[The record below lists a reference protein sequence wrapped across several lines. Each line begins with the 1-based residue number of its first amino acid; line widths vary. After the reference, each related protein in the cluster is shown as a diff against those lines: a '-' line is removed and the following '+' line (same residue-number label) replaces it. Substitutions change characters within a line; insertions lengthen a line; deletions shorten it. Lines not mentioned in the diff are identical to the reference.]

1 MMASLQ
7 TTAVAL
13 GSVGS
18 DAIQIREAVAADN
31 EALLQLTRVTPMAG
45 KISLRIDRDPD
56 FFALPQ
62 ARGETRVFVA
72 TYEDKIVGCMSASI
86 HTAYVRGV
94 LERVAHA
101 SDLKVHPDFAGRR
114 LAVRLIST
122 IENYLRACGVDLSFS
137 LVADGNQR
145 VMVLCEGRHAT
156 PVPVMLGRFLV
167 DQILSS
173 PFVLRSKRYRVDEA
187 NANDLVEIAAMLDR
201 KHRERN
207 FAPPVATSDLERAI
221 AGPPHFR
228 RIMVV
233 RESGHVIATL
243 TLEDTKYLRQN
254 VLVSLPPYLRVAL
267 GLLQILALTVPRWRI
282 PRVGEPFAALYVRF
296 LACGEGHEE
305 AVRCLLAQARVE
317 AFRHRFAFVSIGIH
331 ERDPLRSAVFGLP
344 RLGFTSHAMA
354 TSVIQ
359 QGRVESLTEQI
370 PYEDYA
376 LV

>member
-1 MMASLQ
+1 MTGALY
-7 TTAVAL
+7 TPAVTHAPAE
-13 GSVGS
+13 S
-18 DAIQIREAVAADN
+18 DAIQIREAVPADN
-31 EALLQLTRVTPMAG
+31 VALLQLTRVTPMAG

-56 FFALPQ
+56 FFALPK

-72 TYEDKIVGCMSASI
+72 SFENRVVGCMSASI

-101 SDLKVHPDFAGRR
+101 TDLKVHPDFTGRR

-122 IENYLRACGVDLSFS
+122 IENYVRDCGVDLSFS

-156 PVPVMLGRFLV
+156 PVQVMLGRFRV
-167 DQILSS
+167 DQILPS
-173 PFVLRSKRYRVDEA
+173 PFARRSKRYRVEEA
-187 NANDLVEIAAMLDR
+187 EAKDLAEIAEMLDR

-207 FAPPVATSDLERAI
+207 FAPPVAADDLERAV
-221 AGPPHFR
+221 AGPAHFHKVM
-228 RIMVV
+228 IV

-243 TLEDTKYLRQN
+243 TVEDTQYLRQN
-254 VLVSLPPYLRVAL
+254 VLVGLPTYLRVVL
-267 GLLQILALTVPRWRI
+267 GLLRILALPIPGRRI
-282 PRVGEPFAALYVRF
+282 PRVGQPFATLYVRF
-296 LACGEGHEE
+296 LACAGEHEE
-305 AVRCLLAQARVE
+305 ALRCLLAQARVE
-317 AFRHRFAFVSIGIH
+317 AFRHRFTFLSIGIH
-331 ERDPLRSAVFGLP
+331 ERDPLRTLVTGLP
-344 RLGFTSHAMA
+344 RLSFTSLAMA

-359 QGRVESLTEQI
+359 HGRVKSLTDQI